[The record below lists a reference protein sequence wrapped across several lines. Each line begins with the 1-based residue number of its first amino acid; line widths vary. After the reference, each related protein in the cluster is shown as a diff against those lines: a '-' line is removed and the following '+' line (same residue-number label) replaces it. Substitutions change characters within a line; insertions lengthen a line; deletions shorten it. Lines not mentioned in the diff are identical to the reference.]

1 VQLEFPEVVSIN
13 RVVWSRDR
21 EKQFK
26 DRVPSDYKIE
36 AGTSTNDWRTVASS
50 RDRQERAKARA
61 LAEHPAR
68 ALSPAE
74 KTEAERLRVRIQGL
88 RDEEARL
95 SSHRMAYAGRFEQP
109 GPTYRLYRGEALQK
123 RERVAP
129 GAISGIG
136 STLSVDEDAPE
147 QSRRI
152 ALANWITDPRN
163 PLTARVI
170 VNRLWQY
177 DFGEGIV
184 STPSD
189 FGRNGAAPS
198 HPELLDWLASE
209 LIDSGW
215 HLKHVQR
222 LILTSKTFRQSSH
235 ARADALAKD
244 AGDRLLWRFPPQR
257 LEAEEVRDSILAVSG
272 KLDRRMGGPGFD
284 LFMPNGNYVKVYTS
298 KQNFGP
304 EEFRRMV
311 YQEKPRM
318 QLDDTF
324 GAFDCPDAGQVAP
337 KRNVSTTPLQALNL
351 LNSTFIIQQANF
363 LAERL
368 EAEEGTDDARV
379 ARAFELAF
387 CRQATADEIRR
398 GVELAQA
405 EGLPIFCRALF
416 NANEFLYVF

>member
-1 VQLEFPEVVSIN
+1 
-13 RVVWSRDR
+13 
-21 EKQFK
+21 
-26 DRVPSDYKIE
+26 
-36 AGTSTNDWRTVASS
+36 
-50 RDRQERAKARA
+50 
-61 LAEHPAR
+61 
-68 ALSPAE
+68 
-74 KTEAERLRVRIQGL
+74 
-88 RDEEARL
+88 
-95 SSHRMAYAGRFEQP
+95 M
-109 GPTYRLYRGEALQK
+109 
-123 RERVAP
+123 
-129 GAISGIG
+129 
-136 STLSVDEDAPE
+136 
-147 QSRRI
+147 
-152 ALANWITDPRN
+152 
-163 PLTARVI
+163 
-170 VNRLWQY
+170 
-177 DFGEGIV
+177 
-184 STPSD
+184 
-189 FGRNGAAPS
+189 PS

-235 ARADALAKD
+235 ALPDALAKD

-298 KQNFGP
+298 KQKFGP

-363 LAERL
+363 LSQRL
-368 EAEEGTDDARV
+368 ETEAGTEDARV

-387 CRQATADEIRR
+387 GRQASGDEIRR
-398 GVELAQA
+398 GVELAKA
-405 EGLPIFCRALF
+405 EGLPILCRALF